1 MRCFRYISLLVLP
14 LLLVITFGCG
24 GRPADYSD
32 KGVCSVN
39 YIDSIAIDEPE
50 RALAILDSAEQ
61 HELMSDFDISR
72 LRCLVYHNGL
82 SDYNKALRYGTK
94 AYEMPEARDCAEDF
108 LRLIELIADENYQ
121 TGNYTESVRLCTEGL
136 LLARDSLVRVSE
148 ANLNVTLAVNLLDLD
163 RPDEAF
169 SHYREAVDILDKEAD
184 KSDLYMASDDYI
196 YALGM
201 TIGAL
206 IDEQRYDEALALQGR
221 YDAALKRLEGKSH
234 LPEGLAD
241 MRRASV
247 YAAFAYVYAL
257 TGKTD
262 DAAEMYGRL
271 CETAYA
277 DSPEAGQ
284 LRVPYLLAVKRYDEA
299 LCYLAEEKELW
310 KALADTVSYDYIET
324 HLLRELEAYEGLD
337 DLRAAN
343 RISRTIRELSDT
355 LRQRDR
361 QDKALELAEIYK
373 TNRQALEI
381 ERQSASIT
389 VRNVVIAVG
398 AAFLIICAVFI
409 IRILRYNRTIMAK
422 NIAMV
427 KTIDELMRY
436 KEYAYAREEE
446 LLRLQSPSGNG
457 TTSAQTAE
465 ADTPDTSAAPE
476 PAGDPGSD
484 RILFSRMNNEILHG
498 RLFLDPD
505 FSKSSLMSRFRIP
518 AYRFSA
524 FFREQAGCSFSQY
537 VNNCRLDYAVKLMR
551 DNPRWTVEAIA
562 KTVQMSNGAFYNQF
576 KKKFGMSPVEFRRGE
591 ASIEPDKE

>member
-1 MRCFRYISLLVLP
+1 MRYFRYISLLVLP

-61 HELMSDFDISR
+61 HELMSDFEISR

-108 LRLIELIADENYQ
+108 LRLVEIIADENYQ

-136 LLARDSLVRVSE
+136 QLARDSLVRVSE

-247 YAAFAYVYAL
+247 YAAFAYVDAL

-262 DAAEMYGRL
+262 EAAEMYRRL
-271 CETAYA
+271 CETDFA

-284 LRVPYLLAVKRYDEA
+284 LRVPYLLATGRYDEA
-299 LCYLAEEKELW
+299 LRYLAEEKELW
-310 KALADTVSYDYIET
+310 KASSDTVSYDYIDT
-324 HLLRELEAYEGLD
+324 HLVRELEAYEGLG

-355 LRQRDR
+355 LRRRDR

-398 AAFLIICAVFI
+398 VAFLIICILFI
-409 IRILRYNRTIMAK
+409 IRILRYNRTITAK

-436 KEYAYAREEE
+436 KDFALAREDE
-446 LLRLQSPSGNG
+446 LLRM
-457 TTSAQTAE
+457 QTAPVKAAE
-465 ADTPDTSAAPE
+465 EPQADSAVTPSPTVDAVDT
-476 PAGDPGSD
+476 GSD
-484 RILFSRMNNEILHG
+484 RILFSRMNHEILHG

-505 FSKSSLMSRFRIP
+505 FSKSSLMARYRIP

-524 FFREQAGCSFSQY
+524 FFKEQAGCSFSQY

-562 KTVQMSNGAFYNQF
+562 KTVQMSNGAFYSQF

>member
-1 MRCFRYISLLVLP
+1 MRCFRYISQLVLP

-61 HELMSDFDISR
+61 HELMSDFEISR

-108 LRLIELIADENYQ
+108 LRLVEIIADENYQ

-136 LLARDSLVRVSE
+136 QLARDSLVRVSE

-247 YAAFAYVYAL
+247 YAAFAYVDAL

-262 DAAEMYGRL
+262 EAAEMYRRL
-271 CETAYA
+271 CETDFA

-284 LRVPYLLAVKRYDEA
+284 LRVPYLLATGRYDEA
-299 LCYLAEEKELW
+299 LRYLAEEKELW
-310 KALADTVSYDYIET
+310 KASSDTVSYDYIDT
-324 HLLRELEAYEGLD
+324 HLVRELEAYEGLG

-355 LRQRDR
+355 LRRRDR

-398 AAFLIICAVFI
+398 VAFLIICILFI
-409 IRILRYNRTIMAK
+409 IRILRYNRTITAK

-436 KEYAYAREEE
+436 KDFALAREDE
-446 LLRLQSPSGNG
+446 LLRM
-457 TTSAQTAE
+457 QTAPVKAAE
-465 ADTPDTSAAPE
+465 EPQADSAVTPSPTVDAVDT
-476 PAGDPGSD
+476 GSD
-484 RILFSRMNNEILHG
+484 RILFSRMNHEILHG

-524 FFREQAGCSFSQY
+524 FFKEQAGCSFSQY

-591 ASIEPDKE
+591 ASIKPDKE

>member
-14 LLLVITFGCG
+14 LLLVIAFGCG

-32 KGVCSVN
+32 KGVCSVR

-82 SDYNKALRYGTK
+82 SDYNKALHYGMK
-94 AYEMPEARDCAEDF
+94 AYDMPEARDCAEDF
-108 LRLIELIADENYQ
+108 LRLVEIIADENYQ

-136 LLARDSLVRVSE
+136 QLARDSLVRVSE

-184 KSDLYMASDDYI
+184 KSDFYMESDDYI

-201 TIGAL
+201 TIGSL
-206 IDEQRYDEALALQGR
+206 IDEKRYDEALALQGR
-221 YDAALKRLEGKSH
+221 YDAALRRLEGKSNI
-234 LPEGLAD
+234 PEGLVD
-241 MRRASV
+241 MRRASG

-262 DAAEMYGRL
+262 EAAELYRRL
-271 CETAYA
+271 CDTVYA

-284 LRVPYLLAVKRYDEA
+284 LRVPYLLAVRRYDEA
-299 LCYLAEEKELW
+299 LRYLAEEKEQW
-310 KALADTVSYDYIET
+310 KASADTVSYDYIET
-324 HLLRELEAYEGLD
+324 HLLRELEAYEGLG
-337 DLRAAN
+337 DLRASN

-355 LRQRDR
+355 LRRRDR

-398 AAFLIICAVFI
+398 VAFLIICILFI
-409 IRILRYNRTIMAK
+409 IRILRYNRTITAK

-427 KTIDELMRY
+427 KTVDELMRY
-436 KEYAYAREEE
+436 KDFALAREDE
-446 LLRLQSPSGNG
+446 LLRM
-457 TTSAQTAE
+457 QTAPVKAAE
-465 ADTPDTSAAPE
+465 EPQADSAVTPSPTVDAEDT
-476 PAGDPGSD
+476 GRD
-484 RILFSRMNNEILHG
+484 RILFSRMNHEILHG

-524 FFREQAGCSFSQY
+524 FFKEQAGCSFSQY

-562 KTVQMSNGAFYNQF
+562 RTVQMSNGAFYSQF
-576 KKKFGMSPVEFRRGE
+576 KKKFGMSPVEFRRSE

>member
-14 LLLVITFGCG
+14 LLLVIAFGCG

-136 LLARDSLVRVSE
+136 QLARDSLVRVSE

-184 KSDLYMASDDYI
+184 KSDFYMESDDYI

-201 TIGAL
+201 TIGSL
-206 IDEQRYDEALALQGR
+206 IDEKRYDEALALQGR
-221 YDAALKRLEGKSH
+221 YDAALRRLEGKSNI
-234 LPEGLAD
+234 PEGLVD
-241 MRRASV
+241 MRRASG

-262 DAAEMYGRL
+262 EAAELYRRL
-271 CETAYA
+271 CDTVYA

-284 LRVPYLLAVKRYDEA
+284 LRVPYLLAVRRYDEA
-299 LCYLAEEKELW
+299 LRYLAEEKEQW
-310 KALADTVSYDYIET
+310 KASADTVSYDYIET
-324 HLLRELEAYEGLD
+324 HLLRELEAYEGLG
-337 DLRAAN
+337 DLRASN
-343 RISRTIRELSDT
+343 RVSRTVRELTDT
-355 LRQRDR
+355 LRRRDR
-361 QDKALELAEIYK
+361 YDKALELAEIYK

-398 AAFLIICAVFI
+398 VAFLIICALLI
-409 IRILRYNRTIMAK
+409 IRILRYNRTIAAK

-436 KEYAYAREEE
+436 KDFALAREDE
-446 LLRLQSPSGNG
+446 LLRMQI
-457 TTSAQTAE
+457 
-465 ADTPDTSAAPE
+465 APE
-476 PAGDPGSD
+476 KAAEEPQADSAVTPSHTVDAEENGSD
-484 RILFSRMNNEILHG
+484 RILFSRMNHEILHS
-498 RLFLDPD
+498 RLFLDPE
-505 FSKSSLMSRFRIP
+505 FSKSSLMARFHIP

-524 FFREQAGCSFSQY
+524 FFKEQAGCTFSQY

-551 DNPRWTVEAIA
+551 ENPLWTIEAIA
-562 KTVQMSNGAFYNQF
+562 RTVQMSNGAFYNQF

-591 ASIEPDKE
+591 ASIKPDKE